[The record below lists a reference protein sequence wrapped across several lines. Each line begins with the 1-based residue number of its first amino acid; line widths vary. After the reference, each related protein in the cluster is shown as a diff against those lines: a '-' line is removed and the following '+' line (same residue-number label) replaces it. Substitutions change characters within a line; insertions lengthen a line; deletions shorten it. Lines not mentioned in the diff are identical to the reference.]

1 MDKELTIQEVRE
13 QGIGSNFKVAN
24 QADGYRKDN
33 RLWFGTCTSCGE
45 RVTNSS
51 LDGKWMHEEVLNV
64 EYHTDGQIFTK
75 SSRQLDYCPTS
86 EV

>member
-1 MDKELTIQEVRE
+1 MNKELTIQEIRE

-24 QADGYRKDN
+24 QADGFRKDN
-33 RLWFGTCTSCGE
+33 TVWFGTCTSCGE
-45 RVTNSS
+45 RISNSFHS
-51 LDGKWMHEEVLNV
+51 GKWMHEEVLDIK
-64 EYHTDGQIFTK
+64 YHTNGQILSK